1 MRSKI
6 AHVLGATIIFG
17 TGSGKTCDLD
27 RIARQAHIPVS
38 TVGNLGAVQTSAL
51 AREVFDRETK
61 GLEPDTKLPDLILP
75 GRPATGAPSRK
86 AWSSSPAAPW

>member
-27 RIARQAHIPVS
+27 RIARQAHILVS

-51 AREVFDRETK
+51 AREVEHFCRAGNPV
-61 GLEPDTKLPDLILP
+61 GL
-75 GRPATGAPSRK
+75 APFLD
-86 AWSSSPAAPW
+86 